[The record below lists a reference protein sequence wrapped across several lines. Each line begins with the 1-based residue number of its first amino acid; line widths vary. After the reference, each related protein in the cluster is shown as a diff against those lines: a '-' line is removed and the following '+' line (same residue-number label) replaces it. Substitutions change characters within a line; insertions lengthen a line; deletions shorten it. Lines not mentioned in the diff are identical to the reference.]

1 MPLRFNRPKVKLTSV
16 KNSHWP
22 DIMIL
27 KAEMILRGKNNTF
40 QYGQLTLKG
49 LLSSGKYLT
58 LTCGYKHKL

>member
-1 MPLRFNRPKVKLTSV
+1 
-16 KNSHWP
+16 
-22 DIMIL
+22 MIL